1 MNQQTIKLDYIKNI
15 LTIQSNYNENDLII
29 INKKIESLFKLINK
43 IEKQNNKIQ

>member
-15 LTIQSNYNENDLII
+15 LTVQSNYSENDLII

-43 IEKQNNKIQ
+43 IEKQNNKI